1 MRHRAS
7 RVGIV
12 LIGCVTLIMIA
23 SAAFAEDLGAKSCS
37 ELLRMAQAYQQ
48 DLKTVDIVLGSAIDA
63 GNLDRVRSYKL
74 RKNAVRRDLEAVLRA
89 LSAKECISSR

>member
-1 MRHRAS
+1 MRYRAS
-7 RVGIV
+7 RIGIV
-12 LIGCVTLIMIA
+12 LIGCITLIMIT

-63 GNLDRVRSYKL
+63 GNLDRIKSYKL
-74 RKNAVRRDLEAVLRA
+74 RKNAVRRDLQAVLRA
-89 LSAKECISSR
+89 LTVKECVSSR